1 MAEYEFN
8 TEENQTFAALAS
20 RMRWVGGLTAVLG
33 LLALIFAVA
42 RYGRYGL
49 TLLTIGQTL
58 EAVVLIVTGVVI
70 YRPADNFRR
79 IVSESSGTDISELMT
94 AMQELDSG
102 FNLLNILVVVNI
114 ASLLANI
121 ILAIG

>member
-1 MAEYEFN
+1 MFK
-8 TEENQTFAALAS
+8 
-20 RMRWVGGLTAVLG
+20 
-33 LLALIFAVA
+33 
-42 RYGRYGL
+42 
-49 TLLTIGQTL
+49 
-58 EAVVLIVTGVVI
+58 GVVI

-114 ASLLANI
+114 ISLLANI
-121 ILAIG
+121 ILAIV